1 MLQADFVV
9 MFLSFNSKVSIPG
22 PRSGQQHWISIHID
36 NAIASFSVLLI
47 CIMSTVLIAFGPVF

>member
-1 MLQADFVV
+1 MV

-22 PRSGQQHWISIHID
+22 PRVGQQHWISIHID